1 MSEQEF
7 KGDQR
12 AWRCVLLGPR
22 TAVWEQAWSRWRD
35 GFTQQ
40 NDEERKAQDNRGFM
54 QGHDD
59 IETGDGIYAGQ
70 PGK

>member
-1 MSEQEF
+1 M
-7 KGDQR
+7 
-12 AWRCVLLGPR
+12 LGPR